1 MIFVS
6 IFFFKQ
12 KTAYEMRISDW
23 SSDVCSSDLPLRR
36 RPQSREQA
44 AFGPAGQHGK
54 VTPSSMTDEAS
65 TASPGDLSDK
75 PQSSKHKVD
84 LRDEHTKVLVR
95 RLVRDYVAEH
105 KGRILLA
112 LLGMAIVAGPT
123 AAFTQLIKDR
133 KSTRLNSSH

>member
-1 MIFVS
+1 
-6 IFFFKQ
+6 
-12 KTAYEMRISDW
+12 
-23 SSDVCSSDLPLRR
+23 
-36 RPQSREQA
+36 
-44 AFGPAGQHGK
+44 
-54 VTPSSMTDEAS
+54 MTDEAS

-112 LLGMAIVAGPT
+112 LLGMAIVAGTT
-123 AAFTQLIKDR
+123 AAFTQLIKPVVNEIFIDR
-133 KSTRLNSSH
+133 QATPLYPIPLATAVVFRHRAFAASNPSGPMNLGGPPQCAKTKPAQLLTRQG

>member
-1 MIFVS
+1 
-6 IFFFKQ
+6 
-12 KTAYEMRISDW
+12 
-23 SSDVCSSDLPLRR
+23 
-36 RPQSREQA
+36 
-44 AFGPAGQHGK
+44 
-54 VTPSSMTDEAS
+54 MTDEAS

-112 LLGMAIVAGPT
+112 LLGMAIVAGTT
-123 AAFTQLIKDR
+123 AAFTQLIKPVVNEIFIAR
-133 KSTRLNSSH
+133 QATLPSPFPTPPVFVFVLRPFAAHTP

>member
-1 MIFVS
+1 
-6 IFFFKQ
+6 
-12 KTAYEMRISDW
+12 
-23 SSDVCSSDLPLRR
+23 
-36 RPQSREQA
+36 
-44 AFGPAGQHGK
+44 
-54 VTPSSMTDEAS
+54 MTDEAS

-112 LLGMAIVAGPT
+112 LLGMAIVAGTT
-123 AAFTQLIKDR
+123 AAFTQLIKPVVNR
-133 KSTRLNSSH
+133 SEARRVGKECVSTCKSRRSPCP